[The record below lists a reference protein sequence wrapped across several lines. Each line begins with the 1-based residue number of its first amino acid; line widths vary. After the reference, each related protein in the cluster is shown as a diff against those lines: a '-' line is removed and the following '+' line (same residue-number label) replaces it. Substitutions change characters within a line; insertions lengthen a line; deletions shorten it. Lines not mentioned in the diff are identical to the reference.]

1 MENRHLKIGKFI
13 RDAVL
18 LTFGAAWFVI
28 LVLAITTKPTVDCTG
43 KSEAE
48 CKVLQQKADDEHRQ
62 AVTNLMAVM
71 G

>member
-1 MENRHLKIGKFI
+1 MDNKHVKIGKFI

-18 LTFGAAWFVI
+18 LTFGAVWFVI
-28 LVLAITTKPTVDCTG
+28 LVLAITTKPTADCTG
-43 KSEAE
+43 KSDAE

-62 AVTNLMAVM
+62 AVTNLLGVM